1 MSQIKNNIFI
11 SLALNI
17 SQVCDKI
24 FVIKYQ
30 KEFHKEHSSAVRRYE
45 GRLYRPQEKREPEVC
60 ICRSERPTNSDIP
73 LLAIDTNFKILG

>member
-45 GRLYRPQEKREPEVC
+45 GRFYRPQEKRE
-60 ICRSERPTNSDIP
+60 RSLHMQNRTSYK
-73 LLAIDTNFKILG
+73 LRHTAF